1 MESVLV
7 VDFKCKEGMVEET
20 GKLLREGLVETR
32 SFDGCNS
39 IEVYFEEKTATYTLI
54 EDWKS
59 LEHYEIYLQWREDGG
74 IAEMLEPLIV
84 DGLEGFKARIKWL
97 GAVTD
102 I

>member
-20 GKLLREGLVETR
+20 GKLLREALVETR

-39 IEVYFEEKTATYTLI
+39 IEVYFEENTMTYTLI

-59 LEHYEIYLQWREDGG
+59 LEHYGVYLQWREDGG

-84 DGLEGFKARIKWL
+84 GGLEGFKAGIKWL

>member
-20 GKLLREGLVETR
+20 GKLLREALVETR

-39 IEVYFEEKTATYTLI
+39 IEVYFEENTMTYTLI

-74 IAEMLEPLIV
+74 IAGTLEPLIV
-84 DGLEGFKARIKWL
+84 GGLEGFKAGIKWL

>member
-1 MESVLV
+1 MESVVV

-20 GKLLREGLVETR
+20 EKLLREGLVETR

-39 IEVYFEEKTATYTLI
+39 IEVYFEEKTMTYTLI

-59 LEHYEIYLQWREDGG
+59 LEHYERYLQWREDGG
-74 IAEMLEPLIV
+74 IADLLEPVLV
-84 DGLEGFKARIKWL
+84 GGLEGFKASIKWL
-97 GAVTD
+97 GAVSD